1 MVSLMTPAERALNDN
16 AYRFLEA
23 VNRILFGQARN

>member
-1 MVSLMTPAERALNDN
+1 MVSLMTPAERPLKDT

-23 VNRILFGQARN
+23 VNCILFGPSSN